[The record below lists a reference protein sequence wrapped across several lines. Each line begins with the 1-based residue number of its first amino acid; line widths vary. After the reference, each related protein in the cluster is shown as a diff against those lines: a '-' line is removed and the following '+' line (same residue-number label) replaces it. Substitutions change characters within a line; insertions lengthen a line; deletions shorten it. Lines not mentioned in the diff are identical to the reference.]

1 MKGIRDIAIK
11 IIRHKTDDKITL
23 KELNIG
29 NEQEFCVIQI
39 RKPIDSYCGNIENI
53 SPFKNT
59 PLKHT
64 SSAFGKVKQMSNS
77 STKSAPILNKTPR
90 NIFGQHERFSLPSL
104 CQRTTSHSISKDGDS
119 RASYCP
125 ALKRRRT
132 TERAKR
138 PAKQIEEKIK
148 HKFELLEKSFVYERE
163 KWLQEATEARHKVE
177 LVEIDSKY
185 EGSVAQSSV
194 RKKVFPV
201 KTNLDNKNSEISFS

>member
-1 MKGIRDIAIK
+1 MKGIRDIATK

-29 NEQEFCVIQI
+29 TEQEFCLIQI
-39 RKPIDSYCGNIENI
+39 RKLIDSYCDNIENI

-64 SSAFGKVKQMSNS
+64 SSASGKVKQMSNS
-77 STKSAPILNKTPR
+77 STKSATPR

-104 CQRTTSHSISKDGDS
+104 CQRTTSLSISKDGDS

-125 ALKRRRT
+125 ALERRRT
-132 TERAKR
+132 TERAKL

-148 HKFELLEKSFVYERE
+148 HKLELLEKSFVNERE
-163 KWLQEATEARHKVE
+163 KWLQEATEARRKVE

-185 EGSVAQSSV
+185 EGSVAQLSV